1 MSVFRNP
8 VQRTSSLEHAAP
20 ASTHHRAQRDF
31 EVPRPIEIQREL
43 PGNSFTAVAIV
54 ASQRSERA
62 ARILNVT
69 IAASA
74 LIVLLPV
81 IVAVAIAIKLT
92 SPGPIFY
99 RQTRIGVDRR
109 RRRSMAALY
118 DRRTRDLGGIP
129 FAIYKFRS
137 MRADAERTTGAV
149 WAAKGDPR
157 VTPVGRLIRKTR
169 LDEVPQLLNVIKGDM
184 NIVGPRPERPSI
196 FADLSQR
203 IEKYPVRQ
211 LARPGITGWA
221 QVNRSYDSCLD
232 DVRLKVQYDLEY
244 IQRQSVLEDL
254 KIMLKT
260 VPVVL
265 GAEKGW

>member
-1 MSVFRNP
+1 M
-8 VQRTSSLEHAAP
+8 TSRQHSE
-20 ASTHHRAQRDF
+20 RGRD
-31 EVPRPIEIQREL
+31 VPRPIEICRE
-43 PGNSFTAVAIV
+43 PSSIDATALLL
-54 ASQRSERA
+54 SRRSERA
-62 ARILNVT
+62 ARIVNVA
-69 IAASA
+69 IAAIA

-81 IVAVAIAIKLT
+81 IIAVAIAIKLT

-109 RRRSMAALY
+109 RRQAIPSLY
-118 DRRTRDLGGIP
+118 DRRGVDLGGTP

-137 MRADAERTTGAV
+137 MRSDAERATGAV

-157 VTPVGRLIRKTR
+157 VTSVGRVIRKSR
-169 LDEVPQLLNVIKGDM
+169 LDELPQLLNVIKGDM

-196 FADLSQR
+196 FAHLSQS
-203 IEKYPVRQ
+203 IKEYPMRQ
-211 LARPGITGWA
+211 LAKPGITGWA
-221 QVNRSYDSCLD
+221 QVNRSYDACLD
-232 DVRLKVQYDLEY
+232 DVRLKVRYDLEY
-244 IQRQSVLEDL
+244 IQRQSIVEDL

>member
-1 MSVFRNP
+1 MV
-8 VQRTSSLEHAAP
+8 V
-20 ASTHHRAQRDF
+20 
-31 EVPRPIEIQREL
+31 
-43 PGNSFTAVAIV
+43 
-54 ASQRSERA
+54 
-62 ARILNVT
+62 
-69 IAASA
+69 
-74 LIVLLPV
+74 
-81 IVAVAIAIKLT
+81 VAIAIKLT

-109 RRRSMAALY
+109 RRRPESALY
-118 DRRTRDLGGIP
+118 DRRARDLGGAP

-137 MRADAERTTGAV
+137 MRSDAERTTGAV

-157 VTPVGRLIRKTR
+157 VTLVGRFIRKTR
-169 LDEVPQLLNVIKGDM
+169 LDELPQLLNVIKGDM
-184 NIVGPRPERPSI
+184 NIVGPRPERPGI
-196 FADLSQR
+196 FAELSR
-203 IEKYPVRQ
+203 SIERYPMRQ

-232 DVRLKVQYDLEY
+232 DVRQKVRYDLEY
-244 IQRQSVLEDL
+244 IQRQSVIEDL

>member
-1 MSVFRNP
+1 
-8 VQRTSSLEHAAP
+8 
-20 ASTHHRAQRDF
+20 
-31 EVPRPIEIQREL
+31 
-43 PGNSFTAVAIV
+43 
-54 ASQRSERA
+54 
-62 ARILNVT
+62 
-69 IAASA
+69 
-74 LIVLLPV
+74 
-81 IVAVAIAIKLT
+81 
-92 SPGPIFY
+92 
-99 RQTRIGVDRR
+99 
-109 RRRSMAALY
+109 
-118 DRRTRDLGGIP
+118 
-129 FAIYKFRS
+129 
-137 MRADAERTTGAV
+137 
-149 WAAKGDPR
+149 

>member
-1 MSVFRNP
+1 MHDRRITPESDS
-8 VQRTSSLEHAAP
+8 QRPLEISREP
-20 ASTHHRAQRDF
+20 REFSTIPSTIWPS
-31 EVPRPIEIQREL
+31 E
-43 PGNSFTAVAIV
+43 
-54 ASQRSERA
+54 RSERA

-69 IAASA
+69 IAAA
-74 LIVLLPV
+74 GLVLLLPV
-81 IVAVAIAIKLT
+81 IIVVGILIKLT

-109 RRRSMAALY
+109 RRAAIPALY
-118 DRRTRDLGGIP
+118 DRRTRDLGGTP

-137 MRADAERTTGAV
+137 MRSDAEKTTGAV

-157 VTPVGRLIRKTR
+157 VTAVGRLIRKTR
-169 LDEVPQLLNVIKGDM
+169 LDELPQLLNVIRGDM

-196 FADLSQR
+196 FAELSLT
-203 IEKYPVRQ
+203 IEQYPLRQ

-244 IQRQSVLEDL
+244 IQRQSVVEDL

>member
-1 MSVFRNP
+1 MNRSGPESMRQHLQFDFD
-8 VQRTSSLEHAAP
+8 AP
-20 ASTHHRAQRDF
+20 RS
-31 EVPRPIEIQREL
+31 IEIQRE
-43 PGNSFTAVAIV
+43 PSVSSSAQTPIV
-54 ASQRSERA
+54 ASPRSERA

-69 IAASA
+69 IAAAA
-74 LIVLLPV
+74 LIVLSPV
-81 IVAVAIAIKLT
+81 IVVVAIAIKLT

-109 RRRSMAALY
+109 RRSPATALY
-118 DRRTRDLGGIP
+118 DRRARDLGGSP
-129 FAIYKFRS
+129 FAILKFRS

-157 VTPVGRLIRKTR
+157 VTAVGRLIRKTR
-169 LDEVPQLLNVIKGDM
+169 LDELPQLLNVIRGDM

-196 FADLSQR
+196 FADLSQK
-203 IEKYPVRQ
+203 IEEYPIRQ

-232 DVRLKVQYDLEY
+232 DVRHKVRYDLEY

>member
-1 MSVFRNP
+1 MSSRYRREQGVDVPQPIDVAR
-8 VQRTSSLEHAAP
+8 EP
-20 ASTHHRAQRDF
+20 ASFD
-31 EVPRPIEIQREL
+31 
-43 PGNSFTAVAIV
+43 PGALLVAR
-54 ASQRSERA
+54 RSERA
-62 ARILNVT
+62 ARLVNIVV
-69 IAASA
+69 AAVA
-74 LIVLLPV
+74 LIALLPV
-81 IVAVAIAIKLT
+81 MIAVAIAIKLT

-109 RRRSMAALY
+109 RRNAIPSLY
-118 DRRTRDLGGIP
+118 DRRAVDLGGIP

-137 MRADAERTTGAV
+137 MRSDAERATGAV

-157 VTPVGRLIRKTR
+157 VTSIGRFIRKTR

-196 FADLSQR
+196 FVHLSQS
-203 IEKYPVRQ
+203 IEEYPMRQ
-211 LARPGITGWA
+211 LAKPGITGWA
-221 QVNRSYDSCLD
+221 QVNRSYDACLD
-232 DVRLKVQYDLEY
+232 DVRAKVRYDLEY
-244 IQRQSVLEDL
+244 IQRQSIVEDL

>member
-1 MSVFRNP
+1 MTVF
-8 VQRTSSLEHAAP
+8 
-20 ASTHHRAQRDF
+20 DF
-31 EVPRPIEIQREL
+31 ELQRPVAIQHEPSSNEATT
-43 PGNSFTAVAIV
+43 PGIV
-54 ASQRSERA
+54 ASPRSERA

-69 IAASA
+69 IAACA
-74 LIVLLPV
+74 LVVLSPV
-81 IVAVAIAIKLT
+81 IVLVALAVKLT

-99 RQTRIGVDRR
+99 RQTRIGIDRR
-109 RRRSMAALY
+109 RRSPIPALY
-118 DRRTRDLGGIP
+118 DRRARDLGGTP

-157 VTPVGRLIRKTR
+157 VTTVGRLIRKTR
-169 LDEVPQLLNVIKGDM
+169 LDELPQLLNVILGDM

-196 FADLSQR
+196 FADLSQK
-203 IEKYPVRQ
+203 IEAYPIRQ

-232 DVRLKVQYDLEY
+232 DVKLKVQYDLEY

>member
-1 MSVFRNP
+1 MTVFRNP
-8 VQRTSSLEHAAP
+8 ARPTSAQDSARRSAQHHTQLDRERIRTIANE
-20 ASTHHRAQRDF
+20 R
-31 EVPRPIEIQREL
+31 L
-43 PGNSFTAVAIV
+43 PLAHDSATNGIV

-69 IAASA
+69 IAAGA
-74 LIVLLPV
+74 LVLLSPV
-81 IVAVAIAIKLT
+81 IVAVAVAIKLT

-109 RRRSMAALY
+109 RRKGMAALY
-118 DRRTRDLGGIP
+118 DRRTRDLGGTP
-129 FAIYKFRS
+129 FAIYKLRS
-137 MRADAERTTGAV
+137 MRADAERSTGAV

-157 VTPVGRLIRKTR
+157 VTPIGRLIRKTR
-169 LDEVPQLLNVIKGDM
+169 LDELPQLLNVIKGDM

-196 FADLSQR
+196 FADLSKS
-203 IEKYPVRQ
+203 IEEYPVRQ

-254 KIMLKT
+254 KIMIKT
-260 VPVVL
+260 VPVVF

>member
-1 MSVFRNP
+1 MTPPRNRGEQTASVNH
-8 VQRTSSLEHAAP
+8 SGSAASRHDGQP
-20 ASTHHRAQRDF
+20 GFDAPRA
-31 EVPRPIEIQREL
+31 IGIQRE
-43 PGNSFTAVAIV
+43 PSVSDSSSPSII
-54 ASQRSERA
+54 ASPRSERA

-69 IAASA
+69 IAAVA
-74 LIVLLPV
+74 LIVLSPV
-81 IVAVAIAIKLT
+81 IVVVAIAIKLT

-99 RQTRIGVDRR
+99 RQTRIGVERR
-109 RRRSMAALY
+109 RRTPATALY
-118 DRRTRDLGGIP
+118 DRRNRDLGGTP

-157 VTPVGRLIRKTR
+157 VTPIGRFIRKTR
-169 LDEVPQLLNVIKGDM
+169 LDELPQLLNVLRGDM

-196 FADLSQR
+196 FADLSQQ
-203 IEKYPVRQ
+203 IEEYPIRQ

-232 DVRLKVQYDLEY
+232 DVRHKVRYDLEY
-244 IQRQSVLEDL
+244 IQRQSVLVDI